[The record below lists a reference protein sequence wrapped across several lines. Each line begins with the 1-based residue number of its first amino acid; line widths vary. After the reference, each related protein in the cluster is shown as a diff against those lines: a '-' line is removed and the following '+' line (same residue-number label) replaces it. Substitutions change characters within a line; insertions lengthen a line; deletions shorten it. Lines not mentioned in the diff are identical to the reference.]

1 MLFLIFFRRIVPRS
15 FDAAKMIHGIYDRK
29 TAGDSVEC
37 QYNLAIKY
45 ELYKSRKKGGVQPG
59 PPEGRPRRPFRPAP
73 PAEPEGAAPRFLGL
87 AQSLWRSGRAA
98 VSQASPLHGLGPMD
112 ADFWQEMLARRMA
125 VGGRSV
131 EKSINLIE
139 LYGMYLV

>member
-1 MLFLIFFRRIVPRS
+1 MAFVIAKPR
-15 FDAAKMIHGIYDRK
+15 
-29 TAGDSVEC
+29 GDSVEC
-37 QYNLAIKY
+37 QYNFAIKY
-45 ELYKSRKKGGVQPG
+45 ELYKSRKKGGAQPG
-59 PPEGRPRRPFRPAP
+59 RS
-73 PAEPEGAAPRFLGL
+73 EGAAPRFLGL
-87 AQSLWRSGRAA
+87 AQSPRRSGRAA

-139 LYGMYLV
+139 LYGLY